1 MGKLRRTYARI
12 ATIDGIWYESGGE
25 RMENILELKDV
36 CKTYP
41 NSDFKLDDITFSVP
55 TGSIVGFIG
64 ENGAGKTTTM
74 GTVLGTLKKDSGSI
88 KLFGKNITANDIAQK
103 EKVGAVFDAMN
114 FSENLN
120 VKQLANVMRHIYKQW
135 DEERFFQYVR
145 QFSLPVKTNIQG
157 FSRGMS
163 MKLSIAVAL
172 SHDAKLLMLDEAT
185 AGLDPVA
192 REEILDL
199 LLEYVSN
206 GERAIFLSSHI
217 TSDIEK
223 IADELIFIKKGRI
236 MLRVH
241 RNELLQK
248 YAIIVCKPN
257 EYKHIDHQ
265 SIVVYRQKGDVME
278 VLVSNKH
285 NLPSSMKTIPVSI
298 DDVSLLIMKGEHN
311 ERSFA

>member
-1 MGKLRRTYARI
+1 MKR
-12 ATIDGIWYESGGE
+12 
-25 RMENILELKDV
+25 ILELEDV
-36 CKTYP
+36 NKTYP
-41 NSDFKLDDITFSVP
+41 NSSFKLRDITFSIQS
-55 TGSIVGFIG
+55 GSIVGFIG

-74 GTVLGTLKKDSGSI
+74 GTVLGTLKKDSGAI

-103 EKVGAVFDAMN
+103 EKVGSVFDAMN
-114 FSENLN
+114 FSGNLN
-120 VKQLANVMRHIYKQW
+120 VKQLASVMRHIYKQW
-135 DEERFFQYVR
+135 DEKKFFQYVQR
-145 QFSLPVKTNIQG
+145 FSLPIKTNIQG

-199 LLEYVSN
+199 LLEYVSD

-236 MLRVH
+236 MLRVDKDDV
-241 RNELLQK
+241 LQK

-265 SIVVYRQKGDVME
+265 SIVVYRRKGDVME

-285 NLPSSMKTIPVSI
+285 SLPPSMKTKPVSI
-298 DDVSLLIMKGEHN
+298 DDVSLLIMKGEHD
-311 ERSFA
+311 EGSHS

>member
-1 MGKLRRTYARI
+1 GLR
-12 ATIDGIWYESGGE
+12 
-25 RMENILELKDV
+25 
-36 CKTYP
+36 
-41 NSDFKLDDITFSVP
+41 
-55 TGSIVGFIG
+55 
-64 ENGAGKTTTM
+64 
-74 GTVLGTLKKDSGSI
+74 
-88 KLFGKNITANDIAQK
+88 
-103 EKVGAVFDAMN
+103 
-114 FSENLN
+114 
-120 VKQLANVMRHIYKQW
+120 
-135 DEERFFQYVR
+135 
-145 QFSLPVKTNIQG
+145 
-157 FSRGMS
+157 
-163 MKLSIAVAL
+163 
-172 SHDAKLLMLDEAT
+172 HDAKLLKLDEST
-185 AGLDPVA
+185 ARLDPDA
-192 REEILDL
+192 SEEILDL

-241 RNELLQK
+241 TNELLQK

-257 EYKHIDHQ
+257 EYKHIDHR

-285 NLPSSMKTIPVSI
+285 SLPSSMKTKPVSI